1 MSLQYYDFQLA
12 ASQSATQEISAQGRY
27 IYYYSGTTPLISGGG
42 AAGLAAAG
50 NQAIKITSGGT
61 GNSLLLLPGQSYR
74 LPDSEKVPNSWKVTN
89 LLGAE
94 VITGRLLVG
103 EGEFVDSNTN
113 NIFKL
118 DATFANNVTVNNTT
132 ANRVPVTL
140 DTTQILNVA
149 GNTVQYTNS
158 FSNASILALTAQVI
172 FSPAANVN
180 GAYVEFIEVGLS
192 NGIVLSDS
200 QIINIIAKNSAPAN
214 QDDGDV
220 VFTAVGPSSNGGT
233 VGFVP
238 VNITQSIRIKIPAG
252 KGLYLNQTSCNGYS
266 RKTVLYTLL

>member
-74 LPDSEKVPNSWKVTN
+74 LPDEEKIPNFWKITN

-94 VITGRLLVG
+94 AITGRVLVG

-140 DTTQILNVA
+140 DTNQVLNIA
-149 GNTVQYTNS
+149 GNTVTYTNS
-158 FSNASILALTAQVI
+158 FSDSGFAAQTAQVI
-172 FSPAANVN
+172 FTPAANVN
-180 GAYVEFIEVGLS
+180 GAYLELVEVVSKQAGYEITL
-192 NGIVLSDS
+192 
-200 QIINIIAKNSAPAN
+200 IAKNSPPIN
-214 QDDGDV
+214 DTDGDIL
-220 VFTAVGPSSNGGT
+220 FSSYMSQAQ
-233 VGFVP
+233 
-238 VNITQSIRIKIPAG
+238 NITQSLRIKIPAG
-252 KGLYLNQTSCNGYS
+252 KGLYLNQAAGIVN